1 MVLGNRPRLDAATLS
16 LIDGILSPSPLP
28 THEPSLPPRVE
39 PTGEPID
46 LGEITATRGGK
57 PRKWWQFRS
66 HKDPEFTAGPIHLTV
81 RPGQAV
87 WLRGDNGAGKTT
99 LLRAMAGLDGN
110 PELALGVSL
119 ALQRAA
125 DQLAESTVGEFVG
138 DPDAVAAL
146 GLGPQSHP
154 LDLPAAHLR
163 LAQLAQVFAQ
173 NRPLVLLDEPDVGL
187 DAPSRDRAHALIA
200 EGLCSGQAVIFTC
213 HDTFFATEVGEY
225 AVVDETFLPAIKH

>member
-1 MVLGNRPRLDAATLS
+1 MSEVAEV
-16 LIDGILSPSPLP
+16 I
-28 THEPSLPPRVE
+28 E
-39 PTGEPID
+39 
-46 LGEITATRGGK
+46 
-57 PRKWWQFRS
+57 FRS
-66 HKDPEFTAGPIHLTV
+66 VSKTYPGAGNAAVDTFSYTV
-81 RPGQAV
+81 SEGETTVFVGPSGC
-87 WLRGDNGAGKTT
+87 GKTT

-110 PELALGVSL
+110 PGLALGVSL

-146 GLGPQSHP
+146 GLDPETHP

-187 DAPSRDRAHALIA
+187 DTPSRDRAHALIA
-200 EGLCSGQAVIFTC
+200 DGLRRGQAVIFTC
-213 HDTFFATEVGEY
+213 HDTSFAAEVGEY
-225 AVVDETFLPAIKH
+225 AAVDKLVLPRSTD